1 MHSRFSA
8 DLPLARYSVWCLLL
22 LLPGHVFLSYLDRAV
37 YDLIQGAEPHVFL
50 FFRAVTELGDSK
62 WTLVPTGI
70 LGLLLVLAGRY
81 GFSGHR
87 PAAVSNWLASASFF
101 VFCSVALS
109 GIVVNVI
116 KVVVGR
122 ARPKLIDQN
131 GLTGFEPF
139 TFDGALHSFPS
150 GHTNTIFALALAVSL
165 LVPQWRGGLLAMAS
179 VVGFSRIAVGAHFL
193 TDVIAGAALAVPTT
207 VWLRR
212 RFADNGL
219 VFTKG
224 GMDGYALLWPGR
236 LIPIAVARFVRKRV
250 VPIGEPA
257 PRRVGPA

>member
-1 MHSRFSA
+1 MSDYRQRLGRNAQPVFRRLAAGAVFGLVPSPPAAGPCFPKLSRPCRLRP
-8 DLPLARYSVWCLLL
+8 DP
-22 LLPGHVFLSYLDRAV
+22 
-37 YDLIQGAEPHVFL
+37 GAEPHVFL

-139 TFDGALHSFPS
+139 TFDGALHSFLDTPIRS
-150 GHTNTIFALALAVSL
+150 S
-165 LVPQWRGGLLAMAS
+165 PWRLR
-179 VVGFSRIAVGAHFL
+179 SRCWSRS
-193 TDVIAGAALAVPTT
+193 GAAVC
-207 VWLRR
+207 
-212 RFADNGL
+212 
-219 VFTKG
+219 
-224 GMDGYALLWPGR
+224 WPWRASSASAGSR
-236 LIPIAVARFVRKRV
+236 
-250 VPIGEPA
+250 
-257 PRRVGPA
+257 